1 MCENHHLRI
10 GIISG
15 NDELAKKFLNEVKNE
30 LEANEELSRVYNE
43 GKPFKNGR
51 ARWTEHEIVLAD
63 ARKGPGAISGK
74 DVSIFAIGRGGQ
86 ISSRH
91 CDLLIADDVESA
103 ETVKTET
110 VRNSTAQ
117 WWAREVIPVLS
128 PGGQFIVVGTRK
140 SHVDLYQRLIDDPT
154 WVTIKDAASVWRT
167 DKLPEEEP
175 IWPEIWSKPALL
187 VRKATLDK
195 SDVLAWS
202 QEYLNKPLPSS
213 TQMFHPETWPQY
225 VDEPH
230 SLAMREDVSVLQYWD
245 LAISEKTT
253 ADFTVGICAAV
264 DGDNN
269 MYLLEVRRG
278 HWDFNTTL
286 NAIGSLG
293 ASYPRVAGVG
303 IEEVAYQAS
312 AVQEAARRTMLPII
326 PVKIDKDKVTRARL
340 VEARANVGKV
350 LRPAARPNAEGQLA
364 DPEWWADFATEC
376 SFFPDPGS
384 HDDQPDAL
392 SGVAKMAGWSAES
405 IGYAYNVWTCVKC
418 GHLYMFE
425 PERPCPK
432 CGTKAPA
439 KFDNPES
446 ASMGGMLEDDHSA
459 EGVALRVATELVQ
472 AMAQPKPEAPPIPL
486 QPGVS
491 EIELFLRGDD
501 PAQIEELR
509 VQIERLGE
517 TLFVRDGRYL
527 VATTRYGYMRS
538 ALSQLIYV
546 QGVA

>member
-1 MCENHHLRI
+1 
-10 GIISG
+10 
-15 NDELAKKFLNEVKNE
+15 
-30 LEANEELSRVYNE
+30 
-43 GKPFKNGR
+43 
-51 ARWTEHEIVLAD
+51 
-63 ARKGPGAISGK
+63 
-74 DVSIFAIGRGGQ
+74 
-86 ISSRH
+86 
-91 CDLLIADDVESA
+91 
-103 ETVKTET
+103 
-110 VRNSTAQ
+110 
-117 WWAREVIPVLS
+117 
-128 PGGQFIVVGTRK
+128 
-140 SHVDLYQRLIDDPT
+140 
-154 WVTIKDAASVWRT
+154 
-167 DKLPEEEP
+167 
-175 IWPEIWSKPALL
+175 
-187 VRKATLDK
+187 
-195 SDVLAWS
+195 
-202 QEYLNKPLPSS
+202 
-213 TQMFHPETWPQY
+213 
-225 VDEPH
+225 
-230 SLAMREDVSVLQYWD
+230 
-245 LAISEKTT
+245 
-253 ADFTVGICAAV
+253 
-264 DGDNN
+264 
-269 MYLLEVRRG
+269 
-278 HWDFNTTL
+278 
-286 NAIGSLG
+286 
-293 ASYPRVAGVG
+293 
-303 IEEVAYQAS
+303 
-312 AVQEAARRTMLPII
+312 MLPII

-439 KFDNPES
+439 KFDNPEI